1 MKSCAVSTAIVSACV
16 CTTPIVSARDVMTAS
31 IACERERE
39 RATRKWAQ
47 RALGWM
53 GAWRAGRGL
62 GAGGRGVP
70 AGGRCT
76 RCGWCRCP
84 CSLSPPASPRRCLA
98 AGISCRQMS
107 TSSSSEQQHEPRG
120 PTTNAGEG
128 GSALQSQTGRNARYA
143 YRNEEFNRNSLTRR
157 RQPGA
162 YTLDLREPRP
172 RPLPARGLARGTHPS

>member
-53 GAWRAGRGL
+53 GAWRAGRRL
-62 GAGGRGVP
+62 GAGWARAGVACQQEVDVRDA
-70 AGGRCT
+70 AGVGPHALSRLLQHLAAAQPPGS
-76 RCGWCRCP
+76 RAARCP
-84 CSLSPPASPRRCLA
+84 HPARNNTSQAAPPPTLA
-98 AGISCRQMS
+98 KAVKRAP
-107 TSSSSEQQHEPRG
+107 ER
-120 PTTNAGEG
+120 
-128 GSALQSQTGRNARYA
+128 TGRNARNA
-143 YRNEEFNRNSLTRR
+143 LPRRGNRNSLTSR

-162 YTLDLREPRP
+162 YTLDLREPRTRAP
-172 RPLPARGLARGTHPS
+172 PARGLARGTP